1 MSLENGVDCKF
12 RFLFLLQSLSQ
23 GQIPLVTCC
32 VLITSFVKEIKSIP
46 HEIFK
51 VSLPVDGCGILN
63 YSMYEQLNPLT
74 EILDHCLLY
83 SLTLTKIAPPCS
95 HNKDYHKYEV

>member
-1 MSLENGVDCKF
+1 MLLSLENCVDCKF

-32 VLITSFVKEIKSIP
+32 LLITSFVKEIKSIP

-51 VSLPVDGCGILN
+51 VSLPVDGC
-63 YSMYEQLNPLT
+63 EQLNPLIQ
-74 EILDHCLLY
+74 ILDHCLLY
-83 SLTLTKIAPPCS
+83 SLTLTKNHTPLFS
-95 HNKDYHKYEV
+95 